1 MPNSDSPS
9 CDSQRFDSR
18 RFDSRRFDSQ
28 RFDSSWILENRG
40 PKNAVL
46 PDRPYAYLIEKER
59 SQAGVIENIGTVFLT
74 NKECPFRCLMCDL
87 WKNTTDYSVTPE
99 QIDQQVLFSLSE
111 FAKQIERENL
121 ALHSLKLYNSGN
133 FFDRQ
138 AIHAD
143 ALERILARVHDARKT
158 FAINNLIVENHPKLV
173 GNRLIEFANRLE
185 TRFEVA
191 MGLETI
197 HPDILPRLNKQ
208 MDLDDFKRAT
218 HLLVDNGINVRAFIL
233 LKTPFMNDEQGIE
246 WALKSTEWAFAQ
258 GVNCCAVIPTRT
270 GNGAMEKL
278 LEKKLFAEPRFEAME
293 SFLEQG
299 LNLVGAGQ
307 RLFIDLWDASRFAD
321 CQNCIAD
328 RVDRLNQINLLQVP
342 QPKQFSCDQCQNSR
356 PRVSND

>member
-1 MPNSDSPS
+1 MNSDLPNSDSPS
-9 CDSQRFDSR
+9 FDSPSFDSR
-18 RFDSRRFDSQ
+18 

-40 PKNAVL
+40 PKNEVDS
-46 PDRPYAYLIEKER
+46 DRPYAYLIEKER
-59 SQAGVIENIGTVFLT
+59 SQTGVIENVGTVFLT

-87 WKNTTDYSVTPE
+87 WKNTTDHSVTPE
-99 QIDQQVLFSLSE
+99 QIDQQVQFALNE
-111 FAKQIERENL
+111 FTKRIERENS

-143 ALERILARVHDARKT
+143 ALERILGRVHDARKT
-158 FAINNLIVENHPKLV
+158 HAINNLIVENHPKLV

-185 TRFEVA
+185 SKFEVA

-218 HLLVDNGINVRAFIL
+218 HLLVDNDIHVRAFIL

-246 WALKSTEWAFAQ
+246 WALKSAEWAFAQ

-278 LEKKLFAEPRFEAME
+278 LEMNLFSEPRFEAME
-293 SFLEQG
+293 SFMDQG
-299 LNLVGAGQ
+299 LNLIGSGQ

-321 CQNCIAD
+321 CQDCIVE
-328 RVDRLNQINLLQVP
+328 RVERLNQINLLQIP
-342 QPKQFSCDQCQNSR
+342 QPNHFSCDRCHQSR
-356 PRVSND
+356 TRASND